1 VTAVS
6 TIRVTY
12 RKSAIGYA
20 GDQKATIT
28 ALGLRRLQHTVEH
41 EDSASI
47 RGMVYKVRHLVSID
61 GVPAD
66 SPEGAALLLRPPA
79 AGTAAAKG

>member
-1 VTAVS
+1 MS
-6 TIRVTY
+6 TVRITY

-20 GDQKATIT
+20 RDQKATIA
-28 ALGLRRLQHTVEH
+28 ALGLRRLKHTVEH

-47 RGMVYKVRHLVSID
+47 RGMVYKVRHLVDID

-79 AGTAAAKG
+79 SGTAASES